1 MTEPSLTT
9 LIGVEI
15 GLFRKWRPFVDGKNG
30 FFYGIP
36 YNARRVVKFNPVD
49 ESMEEIEP
57 DLGTEKYK
65 VLANNGCIYC
75 PPSQSNRILKID
87 TINGTVT
94 TTENLHDGSWASGSL
109 PIDEF
114 IYFMP

>member
-1 MTEPSLTT
+1 MTNAIST
-9 LIGVEI
+9 LFGPRIEGDS
-15 GLFRKWRPFVDGKNG
+15 KWYDSVLGADGCI
-30 FFYGIP
+30 YGIP

>member
-1 MTEPSLTT
+1 MTNAIST
-9 LIGVEI
+9 LFGPRIEGDS
-15 GLFRKWRPFVDGKNG
+15 KWYDSVLGADGCIC
-30 FFYGIP
+30 GIP

-94 TTENLHDGSWASGSL
+94 TTENLHDGS
-109 PIDEF
+109 
-114 IYFMP
+114 